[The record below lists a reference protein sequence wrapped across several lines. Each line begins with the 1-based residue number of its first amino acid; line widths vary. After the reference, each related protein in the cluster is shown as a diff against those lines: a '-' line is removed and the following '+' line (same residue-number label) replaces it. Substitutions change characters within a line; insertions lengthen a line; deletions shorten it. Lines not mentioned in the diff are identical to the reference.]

1 MMQQSKATIKKAEKI
16 VNENN
21 TDNVFKSINGTIMW
35 NIKKSI
41 EKGAGWIIDLVIDHN
56 TIVSKYIP
64 LASSTYIKLP
74 KELDLP
80 KTVFLLLFKILMI
93 ISALNGL

>member
-16 VNENN
+16 VNEND

-41 EKGAGWIIDLVIDHN
+41 EKGAGWIIDSVIDHN
-56 TIVSKYIP
+56 TIVSK
-64 LASSTYIKLP
+64 
-74 KELDLP
+74 
-80 KTVFLLLFKILMI
+80 
-93 ISALNGL
+93 